1 MNYNS
6 VIKPD
11 AMISQC
17 NEMLLMFEQDNDSIQ
32 TVWNAFHQ
40 FIGDSEIESEAF
52 HALKQRVSDYLTVL
66 QSMKIANEMDM
77 EDCRNFSRLME
88 AIGGNIIG
96 SDVLDGKEAAKQDML
111 DHDALADKNASKA
124 KHTSKPLKWYYECQ
138 KKYYEMLAE
147 NDEDIYNEWRR
158 MEETY
163 DEIDAAS
170 ANYFIRGNQVRT
182 MAESALQ
189 ELKQLSIDNS
199 STPMSSAYRNTL
211 QGICTT
217 YEDIFDKGNISEKEK
232 YQIKSWIETDYKLSD
247 EELEVAKE
255 YIDKYFKEN
264 KQANQLLNSK
274 TATAAAAIRNQMS
287 VEEFKEYQM
296 MAALYNKTS
305 KWNGFWLGVIDA
317 IPFLTEVID
326 WSDSMVCEME
336 EKQTVK
342 NATLSSIMENV
353 RCQNPF
359 AYGSGYA
366 ASLAAQT
373 AAINGLFES
382 GEGAEIA
389 KSAEGLERAE
399 TVKGLEEAVTAEGD
413 VNSVKNVLPNFE
425 NASINSNK
433 LTGYALNPEH
443 PVGGNKAKVFESALG
458 YNQSNA
464 DELIQQVYQKLPQ
477 SEVTRGTLDQY
488 GQRYTVNLMIT
499 GPNGNTV
506 NVRTGWIIKTG
517 SDIPELTTIYVKE

>member
-1 MNYNS
+1 
-6 VIKPD
+6 
-11 AMISQC
+11 
-17 NEMLLMFEQDNDSIQ
+17 
-32 TVWNAFHQ
+32 
-40 FIGDSEIESEAF
+40 
-52 HALKQRVSDYLTVL
+52 
-66 QSMKIANEMDM
+66 
-77 EDCRNFSRLME
+77 ME

-163 DEIDAAS
+163 DEIDVAS

-182 MAESALQ
+182 MAASALQ

-217 YEDIFDKGNISEKEK
+217 YEDTFDKGNISEKEK

-342 NATLSSIMENV
+342 NATLSSNMENV
-353 RCQNPF
+353 RCQNPV

-373 AAINGLFES
+373 AAIKGLLES

-399 TVKGLEEAVTAEGD
+399 TAETVKGLD
-413 VNSVKNVLPNFE
+413 VESGRISNLDDGLNF
-425 NASINSNK
+425 SS
-433 LTGYALNPEH
+433 
-443 PVGGNKAKVFESALG
+443 SALG
-458 YNQSNA
+458 HMGEGERQVPMQTLQDAIRYGEAMPDPRGSNA
-464 DELIQQVYQKLPQ
+464 TMYYTTMYKNGKMYNLEVLYDEI
-477 SEVTRGTLDQY
+477 S
-488 GQRYTVNLMIT
+488 
-499 GPNGNTV
+499 NTV
-506 NVRTGWIIKTG
+506 YHFEYARKPMGNLPA
-517 SDIPELTTIYVKE
+517 IPK

>member
-1 MNYNS
+1 
-6 VIKPD
+6 
-11 AMISQC
+11 
-17 NEMLLMFEQDNDSIQ
+17 
-32 TVWNAFHQ
+32 
-40 FIGDSEIESEAF
+40 
-52 HALKQRVSDYLTVL
+52 
-66 QSMKIANEMDM
+66 
-77 EDCRNFSRLME
+77 ME

-182 MAESALQ
+182 MAASALQ

-217 YEDIFDKGNISEKEK
+217 YEDTFDKGNISEKEK

-342 NATLSSIMENV
+342 NATLSSNMENV
-353 RCQNPF
+353 RCQNPV

-373 AAINGLFES
+373 AAIKGLFES
-382 GEGAEIA
+382 GEEAEIA
-389 KSAEGLERAE
+389 KSAEALEGEMYQGICKTDTVWDKVTSTADNMSATEIPATFKIELGENINYINPE
-399 TVKGLEEAVTAEGD
+399 TGTK
-413 VNSVKNVLPNFE
+413 VLWT
-425 NASINSNK
+425 NSNATK
-433 LTGYALNPEH
+433 HMGEYVSRFGEESWSIDTRSQAMLESYSSSLNEAMETISAKEPGKYFGTYGNWELGINTETG
-443 PVGGNKAKVFESALG
+443 V
-458 YNQSNA
+458 
-464 DELIQQVYQKLPQ
+464 VYHA
-477 SEVTRGTLDQY
+477 R
-488 GQRYTVNLMIT
+488 MI
-499 GPNGNTV
+499 N
-506 NVRTGWIIKTG
+506 
-517 SDIPELTTIYVKE
+517 